1 MALDR
6 GSFLEVMCGVPR
18 TRRRRRRRS
27 AEPDDALRRSLD
39 KHGFDPEATRTPAD
53 VEPRAKDEEY
63 VKIEHLFRVLGVEF

>member
-6 GSFLEVMCGVPR
+6 GSFLEVMCGAPGLD
-18 TRRRRRRRS
+18 
-27 AEPDDALRRSLD
+27 DDAGADPQSLMTLWRSLD